1 MRLFYRSDY
10 ESFRMRNPDR
20 APGTCKWFLKH
31 SQYLHWRN
39 VEASSLLW
47 VSANAGCGKS
57 VLAKF
62 LVDHLK
68 STTAKT
74 SELVCH
80 FFFKDDSEKQR
91 DATLALN
98 AVIHQIITNNKALL
112 RHAFPAYEA
121 KGAVIAQEFE
131 TLWKILETIAE
142 DPEANNIT
150 CVLDGLDECAT
161 QSQLHLLRSLS
172 TLYASSAN
180 YLSRKPFI
188 KFVLFSRPEN
198 VIKVQFSRLVEIRLR
213 GEDETEEI
221 SKDIE
226 LVVRHSI
233 NNLDLKGR
241 YGKELASLKKK
252 LVEGA
257 DGTFLW
263 TTLVLQLLNDALT
276 DGASLRQ
283 LRKLLESHD
292 IYDIYNH
299 MLEKN
304 SSGEG
309 KTVARKLLQIIL
321 SAARPLYSHALVPT
335 ESTSKF
341 Y

>member
-20 APGTCKWFLKH
+20 APGTCEWFLKH
-31 SQYLHWRN
+31 PQYLHWRN
-39 VEASSLLW
+39 VEVSSLLW

-68 STTAKT
+68 STTART

-98 AVIHQIITNNKALL
+98 AVIHQIITNDKALS
-112 RHAFPAYEA
+112 RHTFPAYEA
-121 KGAVIAQEFE
+121 KGAMIAQEFG

-150 CVLDGLDECAT
+150 CILDGLDECET
-161 QSQLHLLRSLS
+161 QSQLHLLTSLS
-172 TLYASSAN
+172 TLYASSAK
-180 YLSRKPFI
+180 YLSQKPFI

-198 VIKVQFSRLVEIRLR
+198 VIKVHFSRLAEIRLR

-233 NNLDLKGR
+233 NNLGLNGR
-241 YGKELASLKKK
+241 YRNEPASLMKK

-263 TTLVLQLLNDALT
+263 TTMVLQPVRISIKAIRHRL
-276 DGASLRQ
+276 
-283 LRKLLESHD
+283 
-292 IYDIYNH
+292 
-299 MLEKN
+299 
-304 SSGEG
+304 
-309 KTVARKLLQIIL
+309 II
-321 SAARPLYSHALVPT
+321 ANYR
-335 ESTSKF
+335 
-341 Y
+341 